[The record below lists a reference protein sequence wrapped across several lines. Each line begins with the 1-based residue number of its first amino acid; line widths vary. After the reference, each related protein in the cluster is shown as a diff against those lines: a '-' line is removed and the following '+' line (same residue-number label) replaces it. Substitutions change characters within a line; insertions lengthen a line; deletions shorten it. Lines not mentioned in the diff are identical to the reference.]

1 MNHPRQTLLGV
12 AVSLALCAT
21 ASAQTNVRPWYVGLT
36 QDFTH
41 DSNVLGGVSGAEISD
56 TISTTTL
63 RGGVNVLFG
72 RQRFYANAALN
83 HQSYSDLSAR
93 NNNGYDLGAGLDWST
108 VERLSGSVTLNA
120 GRRQADFNV
129 GGVMPVTVSN
139 LERSEDLNA
148 RVRLGA
154 DTQLAFDAGFGQRRV
169 SFTAPEF
176 ASREYRQDSGNL
188 GLTYRP
194 SGILTLGTGVSAQ
207 RTKYR
212 VPAIGQ
218 TTPDRSDRQDVYVTA
233 TWVPTGASTVS
244 ARVNVGKTEYDQAT
258 AADFKG
264 ATGSLSWAW
273 RPTGLLNLTTSLSR
287 DTGQESGF
295 LQLAPGNTVS
305 ASDFSRVT
313 NSLAVRAGYELTGKI
328 NLSAGVAY
336 ARRELVDGF
345 TGVSGND
352 NSTTLSAGAT
362 WAAMRTL
369 SLGCNASRESRS
381 ASGAGSSSFDSNR
394 FGCFGQF
401 MLD

>member
-1 MNHPRQTLLGV
+1 MNHPRHALLGI
-12 AVSLALCAT
+12 AAGLALCTA
-21 ASAQTNVRPWYVGLT
+21 ASAQTSARPWYVGLS
-36 QDFTH
+36 QDITRE
-41 DSNVLGGVSGAEISD
+41 SNVLGGAAGSESSD
-56 TISTTTL
+56 TVSTTSL
-63 RGGVNVLFG
+63 RGGVNVFFG
-72 RQRFYANAALN
+72 RQRVYANAAVN
-83 HQSYSDLSAR
+83 HQRYSDLSAR
-93 NNNGYDLGAGLDWST
+93 NNTGYDLGAGLDWST

-129 GGVMPVTVSN
+129 GGIVPISISN
-139 LERSEDLNA
+139 LERTQDLNA

-154 DTQLAFDAGFGQRRV
+154 DTLLAFEAGVGQRRV

-176 ASREYRQDSGNL
+176 AVREYNQDSGNL

-194 SGILTLGTGVSAQ
+194 SGILTLGTGVSVQ

-212 VPAIGQ
+212 VAALGQ
-218 TTPDRSDRQDVYVTA
+218 TTPDRSNRQDLYATA
-233 TWVPTGASTVS
+233 TWVPTGASTLN
-244 ARVNVGKTEYDQAT
+244 ARINLGKTEYDQAT

-264 ATGSLSWAW
+264 VTGSLAWAW
-273 RPTGLLNLTTSLSR
+273 RPTGLLSITTSLSR

-295 LQLAPGNTVS
+295 LRPTPGTIVS

-313 NSLAVRAGYELTGKI
+313 NSLAVRAAYELTGKI
-328 NLSAGVAY
+328 NLTAGAAY
-336 ARRELVDGF
+336 ARRDLVDGF

-352 NSTTLSAGAT
+352 DTTTLSAGAT
-362 WAAMRTL
+362 WAALRTL

-401 MLD
+401 TLD

>member
-233 TWVPTGASTVS
+233 TWVPTGASTVN

-264 ATGSLSWAW
+264 VTGSLGWVW

-381 ASGAGSSSFDSNR
+381 ASGAGSSSFDGNR